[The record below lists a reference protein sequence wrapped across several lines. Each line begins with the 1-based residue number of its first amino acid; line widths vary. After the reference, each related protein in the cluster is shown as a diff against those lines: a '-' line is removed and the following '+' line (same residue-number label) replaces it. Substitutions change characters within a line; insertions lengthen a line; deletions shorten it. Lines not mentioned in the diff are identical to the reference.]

1 MSRTTVS
8 IHGSRMFSLALVL
21 LSSLML
27 VAAGCGEREQKPTDP
42 QASVSGTITNNGAN
56 VTPKSSVVFFCKE
69 KNATA
74 AGLVD
79 SLGKFSL
86 KPGVSSIGIPAG
98 RYQVMVRAPDPP
110 APALGTKEYEDFM
123 SGKTKRPE
131 PAKDVPAVLGAFD
144 TSGVSVEVKVGENN
158 FDFDLAKLVKGASS
172 QPVQPAPSASQ

>member
-1 MSRTTVS
+1 MYHLVVLKNRFAGTPFASVL
-8 IHGSRMFSLALVL
+8 FLAFTIA
-21 LSSLML
+21 
-27 VAAGCGEREQKPTDP
+27 AAGCGAEREAKPTDP
-42 QASVSGTITNNGAN
+42 QASVSGTVTYNGEN
-56 VTPKSSVVFFCKE
+56 VTPDSSIVFFCTV

-74 AGLVD
+74 AGQVD

-110 APALGTKEYEDFM
+110 APALGTKEYEGFM

-172 QPVQPAPSASQ
+172 QPTQNVP

>member
-1 MSRTTVS
+1 MQHFAVS
-8 IHGSRMFSLALVL
+8 KTRSAGTQFANVLFLACTIA
-21 LSSLML
+21 
-27 VAAGCGEREQKPTDP
+27 AAGCGGEREAKPTDP

-56 VTPKSSVVFFCKE
+56 VTADTSVVFFCKE
-69 KNATA
+69 RNATA
-74 AGLVD
+74 AGQVD
-79 SLGKFSL
+79 SLGKFAL
-86 KPGVSSIGIPAG
+86 RPGAASIGIPAG

-110 APALGTKEYEDFM
+110 APVLGTKEYEDFM

-172 QPVQPAPSASQ
+172 QPTQNVP